1 VILPH
6 TFDEE
11 LHVYTVDGQY
21 VLSTSDII
29 SLNGLAD
36 YGSIPK
42 AVLDHASWRGTELHK
57 AIEYYELDGAV
68 ESMPEEVEPYF
79 EGYIKFKKDYDFEP
93 IGELEK
99 QIVYQ
104 HEGTEQAVGCTIDL
118 RGLVKGQPYIL
129 DAKTTAKMYGKALR
143 SKCLAWRLQLSSYSE
158 ATDCDWEW
166 WKLTGGVDV
175 HDPAGKGI
183 VQVNR
188 EGGYTFHDFSQT
200 DDSHLWDSA
209 VRMAVAK
216 LSAGFQI
223 DRR

>member
-1 VILPH
+1 MILEH

-11 LHVYTVDGQY
+11 AHLYKVDGQF
-21 VLSTSDII
+21 VLSTSDVIT
-29 SLNGLAD
+29 LNGLNNFDAV
-36 YGSIPK
+36 PK
-42 AVLDHASWRGTELHK
+42 QVLEHASWRGTELHR
-57 AIEYYELDGAV
+57 AIQFFEEDAEV
-68 ESMPEEVEPYF
+68 PDMPDEVVPYF
-79 EGYIKFKKDYDFEP
+79 EGYLKFKIAYEFDP
-93 IGELEK
+93 IGEMEK
-99 QIVYQ
+99 QIVYV

-129 DAKTTAKMYGKALR
+129 DAKTTAKMYGKALS
-143 SKCLAWRLQLSSYSE
+143 SKCLAWRLQLASYSE
-158 ATDCDWEW
+158 ATSEDIGW
-166 WKLTGGVDV
+166 WSMGAEQMPQVA
-175 HDPAGKGI
+175 AGKGI